1 MKNITQKEW
10 RELIANDN
18 NAIIIDAR
26 TSQECETGIIENAVL
41 MNIMD
46 FQDFQRKAS
55 QLDSNKN
62 YYVYCRSGARSIT
75 ACNALE
81 ALGLDTTYNL
91 LGGILEWDNKT
102 IIPKT

>member
-1 MKNITQKEW
+1 MRNISQNEW
-10 RELIANDN
+10 IELIANDD
-18 NAIIIDAR
+18 NAIIIDVR
-26 TSQECETGIIENAVL
+26 QPQECETGIIENAVM

-62 YYVYCRSGARSIT
+62 YYVYCKSGVRSVT
-75 ACNALE
+75 ACNVLE

-91 LGGILEWDNKT
+91 LGGILEWNDKT
-102 IIPKT
+102 VIPKI